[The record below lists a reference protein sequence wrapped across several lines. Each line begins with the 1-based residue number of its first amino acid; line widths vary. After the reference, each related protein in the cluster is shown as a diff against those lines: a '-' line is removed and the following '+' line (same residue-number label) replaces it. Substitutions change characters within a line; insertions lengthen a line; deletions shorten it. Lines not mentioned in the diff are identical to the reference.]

1 MDEMKYLW
9 DNYQKITEILGCK
22 VKPEFAGTLLD
33 KYGFFV
39 KNPDFWKGTIIVDM
53 IRAEME

>member
-1 MDEMKYLW
+1 MKELW
-9 DNYQKITEILGCK
+9 DNYELIVEIIGCPIK
-22 VKPEFAGTLLD
+22 REFASTLLD

-39 KNPDFWKGTIIVDM
+39 KNPEFWRGTIIVDM